1 MALSYVGGN
10 GANQPTVTLP
20 TFAAGDIA
28 IVFAFNGG
36 NNTPPTLP
44 TGWTNIASS
53 GANSHSSRIGYRVLQ
68 TGDTSTGTWTTATHI
83 QVMVLRG
90 QRATSPIGVN
100 IGQGGAANTNT
111 PIYTHFTLTSPG
123 SSWVAAFAGHGQATD
138 VNTKNITGWT
148 TRSVSVTALG
158 MHTKELPPDN
168 NTDATYPAVNQTAA
182 WRSYAVEVIAAAG
195 ATSTGT
201 AQISLAAAQVPAT
214 RTNHVLTVRARK
226 TNAAHT
232 GTLRAQLY
240 EGTTARSAVLETSA
254 LTTSLA
260 SYDLA
265 IADADAATIGTYSNL
280 EVRLTGYSSAG
291 SPLVVE
297 VAEISLSLPTPSV
310 GTHFGTVVLPLSL
323 TSSTTGTVTSSGA
336 KTTGSADVSLTT
348 GFVPTSR
355 TNHVI
360 TIRARRTALQGKL
373 RVQLVDGNGT
383 PRGAELETG
392 ELTTSLANYT
402 LSLPDADA
410 ATIVDYSNLSL
421 KIRGYSSTGTATVF
435 EVAEVSMSLPA
446 AGSGSGGTV
455 LGQVTLSSIATIA
468 VGASAGVDIYPGG
481 GIYPHALITLAATGT
496 ISAAAGT
503 NSVFGQV
510 VLPLTLTRVTS
521 GFGNINNSGQVL
533 LASTATISVT
543 PIAAIQRFGAASVD
557 SVATITV
564 GGGAFD
570 QVGAL
575 TLSATGTITV
585 AGVVPGAVAPADYVD
600 VGLDHLPDLLV
611 AVAFPSQPL
620 DPLQSYTGVSGYS
633 RAINTRRG
641 RQFELDR
648 VETGQGG
655 FLLDNRDGRF
665 SPLNTSSPYYPNLK
679 PLRRLRFA
687 LRWAGVEYEIFH
699 GFLQGFPQEFPSYG
713 LDSIVRQSAVDAF
726 VILALD
732 KITPGSTVTSGQI
745 NIGPDTF
752 GHPQDLFHVA
762 STALPM
768 PQAVPFEIEVSDQ
781 TLNVTEIVDS
791 NTYRVEVVGGGTL
804 GSSIGP
810 LQFAPGVAVTTKV
823 MSFAEETTG
832 TRIQNVLRASGLNP
846 SQWDLD
852 TGASLMAASEDLAG
866 QSPLEHCLLAAE
878 MEQGRFFA
886 SRAGLITFRD
896 RWFHYRTETSSR
908 ATFGD
913 STGELPYRELQIT
926 HEDEKIWNVV
936 RITTPSGYV
945 AEARDTASIG
955 DYFERVLEKSW
966 PYADDNEADVAASW
980 LLKRFGQMQVR
991 IPSMKVAGGS
1001 APSTLWPVIL
1011 AMEIGNRYRT
1021 IRRPRND
1028 ATIDKQ
1034 VIVESIAHTM
1044 SLDNLETT
1052 VQMSLADTTAYWRL
1066 GTAGHG
1072 ELGATTVLGF

>member
-1 MALSYVGGN
+1 MAISFVGQGDSS
-10 GANQPTVTLP
+10 GAVTVLP
-20 TFAAGDIA
+20 TFAAGDLA
-28 IVFAFNGG
+28 ITFAYVNG
-36 NNTPPTLP
+36 NNTPPSLP
-44 TGWTNIASS
+44 AGWTNIASS
-53 GANSHSSRIGYRVLQ
+53 GANSNSSRIGYRVLQ
-68 TGDTSTGTWTTATHI
+68 AGDTTTGTWTNATETGVI
-83 QVMVLRG
+83 VLRG
-90 QRATSPIGVN
+90 QHATTPIGVN
-100 IGQGGAANTNT
+100 VGAGGANNSNQ
-111 PIYTHFTLTSPG
+111 ISYTGFTLTNTSG
-123 SSWVAAFAGHGQATD
+123 SSWVVGFADHRTASD
-138 VNTKNITGWT
+138 VYLKDVAGMT
-148 TRSVSVTALG
+148 TRSGDNTPASLGCHTAEGVSTF
-158 MHTKELPPDN
+158 
-168 NTDATYPAVNQTAA
+168 ATSNYTTTVNASSG
-182 WRSYAVEVIAAAG
+182 WRSYAVEVISAPAG
-195 ATSTGT
+195 TSTGT
-201 AQISLAAAQVPAT
+201 ARLSLVAGQTPAT
-214 RTNHVLTVRARK
+214 RTQHSISVRARK

-232 GTLRAQLY
+232 GVLQVQLY
-240 EGTTARSAVLETSA
+240 EGASARSSLLSTSN
-254 LTTSLA
+254 LTTTLA
-260 SYDLA
+260 GYSLA
-265 IADADAATIGTYSNL
+265 IADSDAAAIGSYADL
-280 EVRLTGYSSAG
+280 EVRLTGVSSTG
-291 SPLVVE
+291 DPLVVE
-297 VAEISLSLPTPSV
+297 VSEISLIVPSPST
-310 GTHFGTVVLPLSL
+310 GTKFGNVVFPLAL
-323 TSSTTGTVTSSGA
+323 GVTTSGTVTSSGA
-336 KTTGSADVSLTT
+336 KATTVAHVSLATS
-348 GFVPTSR
+348 FVPTSR
-355 TNHVI
+355 TGHSI
-360 TIRARRTALQGKL
+360 TVRARRTALQGKI

-410 ATIVDYSNLSL
+410 ASIVDYSNLSL

-496 ISAAAGT
+496 ISATAGT

-510 VLPLTLTRVTS
+510 VLPLTLTSVTS

-543 PIAAIQRFGAASVD
+543 PIAAIDRFGAASVD

-575 TLSATGTITV
+575 TLSATATITV

-633 RAINTRRG
+633 RALNTRRG

-648 VETGQGG
+648 VETGQSG

-687 LRWAGVEYEIFH
+687 LRWAGVEYEAFH
-699 GFLQGFPQEFPSYG
+699 GFLEGFPQEFPSYG

-732 KITPGSTVTSGQI
+732 KITPGSTVTSGATT
-745 NIGPDTF
+745 IGS
-752 GHPQDLFHVA
+752 GNDLLHVA

-791 NTYRVEVVGGGTL
+791 NTYRVEVVGTT
-804 GSSIGP
+804 GSTTG
-810 LQFAPGVAVTTKV
+810 LQFAAGVAVTTKV
-823 MSFAEETTG
+823 MSFGEETTG

-878 MEQGRFFA
+878 MEQGRFFV

-896 RWFHYRTETSSR
+896 RWFHYRTETASR

-913 STGELPYRELQIT
+913 TTGELPYREIQIT

-945 AEARDTASIG
+945 AEARDTASIS

-1001 APSTLWPVIL
+1001 SPSTLWPVIL
-1011 AMEIGNRYRT
+1011 AMEIGNRYRA

-1066 GTAGHG
+1066 GTAGFG
-1072 ELGATTVLGF
+1072 ELGSTTVLGF